1 MMKWN
6 VWLDD
11 YFERFTPAFDA
22 SVRPKLLAFHDIAK
36 AVQQRGAKLIL
47 AGNGA
52 SASISS
58 HGAVDFTKQAKVRAV
73 DFNEP
78 NLITAFSND
87 YGYENWMAAAVRAY
101 SDPGDVLV
109 LISVSGASPNVLK
122 AAEQGKALNLPIVT
136 FSGKSNDNPLSKLGS
151 VNFHMPSHAYNVVE
165 AVHMLWLT
173 TVIDMVVGKAEY
185 SVT

>member
-1 MMKWN
+1 MKWSE
-6 VWLDD
+6 WLDD
-11 YFERFTPAFDA
+11 YFERFTPAFEA
-22 SVRPKLLAFHDIAK
+22 SVRPKLLAFYDIAK
-36 AVQQRGAKLIL
+36 GVQQRGGKLIL

-58 HGAVDFTKQAKVRAV
+58 HGAVDFTKQAKVRAI

-87 YGYENWMAAAVRAY
+87 YGFENWIAAAVRAY
-101 SDPGDVLV
+101 SDPSDALV
-109 LISVSGASPNVLK
+109 LISVSGASPNVLN
-122 AAEQGKALNLPIVT
+122 AADAAKALNLPIVT
-136 FSGKSNDNPLSKLGS
+136 FSGKSESNPLSKLGN
-151 VNFHMPSHAYNVVE
+151 VNFHMPSYAYNVVE

-173 TVIDMVVGKAEY
+173 TVVDMLVGKAEY